1 MERVRCYSILLSKF
15 ANSNIYRTM
24 KMAKFKIWMVALTL
38 IMGVSFTSCMNSDND
53 TTRYGGT
60 LAKVYSMYGVNYY
73 FKTADGLTIT
83 PTSGSVAE
91 IEARGFKFSEVE
103 GEVVQ
108 IAYQWDSSVLE
119 IPDNAT
125 EVSGVTL
132 TGILSID
139 SPVEIVD
146 NPGASNDSISDT
158 PIISLKKEASSIYT
172 YEPYYFDRTTL
183 ILPINY
189 YLQTKPH
196 SFTLVY
202 YPNEEITDGI
212 IKLYLRHKKSGDNMT
227 PGSPTSWDYAVN
239 GSSYLYWRSFN
250 LQNILYSASS
260 SLDKV
265 IVVAEENPSSV
276 DLKDTSTKTNEY
288 TVEYKEIK

>member
-60 LAKVYSMYGVNYY
+60 LAKVYSMYGMNYY

-83 PTSGSVAE
+83 PTATSVAE
-91 IEARGFKFSEVE
+91 LEARGFKFSEVE
-103 GEVVQ
+103 GQVVQ
-108 IAYQWDSSVLE
+108 ISYQWDSSVLE

-125 EVSGVTL
+125 KIEGVTL
-132 TGILSID
+132 TGIISLD
-139 SPVEIVD
+139 SQVEVVD
-146 NPGASNDSISDT
+146 EPGAANDSISDT
-158 PIISLKKEASSIYT
+158 PIISLKKEASSNFT
-172 YEPYYFDRTTL
+172 YEPYYFDTNTL
-183 ILPINY
+183 MLPINY
-189 YLQTKPH
+189 YIQTKPH

-202 YPNEEITDGI
+202 YPNEEMSDGI

-227 PGSPTSWDYAVN
+227 TSSPTSWDYALN
-239 GSSYLYWRSFN
+239 GSTYLYYRSFN
-250 LQNILYSASS
+250 LQKIAYSTSG

-265 IVVAEENPSSV
+265 IIVAEENANSV
-276 DLKDTSTKTNEY
+276 ELDDNNTKTNEY
-288 TVEYKEIK
+288 TVEYKEFK

>member
-38 IMGVSFTSCMNSDND
+38 IMGVSLSSCMNSDDD
-53 TTRYGGT
+53 TTRSRGA
-60 LAKVYSMYGVNYY
+60 LAKVYSMYGMNYY
-73 FKTADGLTIT
+73 FKTVDGITIT
-83 PTSGSVAE
+83 PTATSVAE
-91 IEARGFKFSEVE
+91 LEARGFKFSEVE
-103 GEVVQ
+103 GQVVQ

-125 EVSGVTL
+125 KIEGVAL
-132 TGILSID
+132 TGIVSLD
-139 SPVEIVD
+139 SQVEVVD
-146 NPGASNDSISDT
+146 EPGAANDSISDT
-158 PIISLKKEASSIYT
+158 PIISLKKEVSST
-172 YEPYYFDRTTL
+172 FAYEPYYFDTNTL
-183 ILPINY
+183 MLPINY
-189 YLQTKPH
+189 YIQTKPH

-202 YPNEEITDGI
+202 YPNEETTDGT

-227 PGSPTSWDYAVN
+227 TGSPTSFDYAYN
-239 GSSYLYWRSFN
+239 GSTYLYYRSFN
-250 LQNILYSASS
+250 LQKIAYSTSG

-265 IVVAEENPSSV
+265 IIVAEENANSV
-276 DLKDTSTKTNEY
+276 ELDDNNTKTNEY